1 MKSLSII
8 TCDQQNVIKFTHL
21 ISKDGE
27 NNKGFVKYVF
37 WKVFKKFVKPLMS
50 PFLIM
55 LQTFFYLKRTQMKI
69 EHSNGTLSL
78 LKGHSKG
85 NRRALGHLG
94 IQGTWELGHPSTWGT
109 RSLGGHLDTQ
119 GTWAL
124 EHSGTLALGHSMLS
138 GHFI

>member
-1 MKSLSII
+1 MKSLSIIII

-37 WKVFKKFVKPLMS
+37 WKVFKKFVKP
-50 PFLIM
+50 FLIM

-78 LKGHSKG
+78 LRGHSKG
-85 NRRALGHLG
+85 NLKALGHLG
-94 IQGTWELGHPSTWGT
+94 TQGTWALGHPSTWGT
-109 RSLGGHLDTQ
+109 RALGGHLDTQ

-124 EHSGTLALGHSMLS
+124 EHSGALALGHSRLS